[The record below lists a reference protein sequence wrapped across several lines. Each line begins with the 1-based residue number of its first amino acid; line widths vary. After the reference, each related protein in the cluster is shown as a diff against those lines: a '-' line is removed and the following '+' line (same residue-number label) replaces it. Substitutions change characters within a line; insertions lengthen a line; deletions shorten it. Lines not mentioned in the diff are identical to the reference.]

1 MPTIGEHAKDGLDDP
16 VYTHCLLI
24 SDSLNEHAPRL
35 WNEKFHFSLAPA
47 AEPGMAVEN
56 LARIEYILAECVVGQ
71 EPHLS
76 AFLSREYVQTVL
88 CAPSRAI
95 TA

>member
-56 LARIEYILAECVVGQ
+56 LARIEYILAGMCRW
-71 EPHLS
+71 
-76 AFLSREYVQTVL
+76 SRASFEYVL
-88 CAPSRAI
+88 EP
-95 TA
+95 

>member
-35 WNEKFHFSLAPA
+35 WNERFHFSLAPA
-47 AEPGMAVEN
+47 AEQGMAVEN
-56 LARIEYILAECVVGQ
+56 LARIEYILLECVVSQ
-71 EPHLS
+71 EPR
-76 AFLSREYVQTVL
+76 FEYV
-88 CAPSRAI
+88 PEP
-95 TA
+95 